1 MPDYS
6 LAELVALSGMPSR
19 TIRYYIAEGLIPA
32 PGRDGPATRYP
43 ETTLAKLRLIG
54 KLRVA
59 NQPLS
64 AIRQA
69 LERLNDVELMEMAR
83 TPSMP
88 MPADSALDYIRT
100 LLDESRVRLPEGSP
114 AKGAGPAPF
123 LALSV
128 GSAIT
133 PTDEPTPGAPPPGP
147 AAAPGPAAMPA
158 AMPPGPATPTRTEP
172 STPASTISER
182 SQWERIALVPGIELH
197 VRRPQSRRENRMV
210 ERLIAFAR
218 QLQGEDQL

>member
-6 LAELVALSGMPSR
+6 LAELVALSGIPSR
-19 TIRYYIAEGLIPA
+19 TIRYYIAEGLIPS
-32 PGRDGPATRYP
+32 PGRDGPGTRYP
-43 ETTLAKLRLIG
+43 DTTLAKLRVIA

-64 AIRQA
+64 AIRQT
-69 LERLNDVELMEMAR
+69 LESLGDDELMAAAR
-83 TPSMP
+83 TSPLPS
-88 MPADSALDYIRT
+88 PADSALDYIRT
-100 LLDESRVRLPEGSP
+100 LLGEGPTQAIQPSPRLMARSMSDAEPLVAVPSPMASP
-114 AKGAGPAPF
+114 AAP
-123 LALSV
+123 L
-128 GSAIT
+128 
-133 PTDEPTPGAPPPGP
+133 PGAPPPPLP
-147 AAAPGPAAMPA
+147 AA
-158 AMPPGPATPTRTEP
+158 PATQAALQIEP
-172 STPASTISER
+172 STPSSTISER